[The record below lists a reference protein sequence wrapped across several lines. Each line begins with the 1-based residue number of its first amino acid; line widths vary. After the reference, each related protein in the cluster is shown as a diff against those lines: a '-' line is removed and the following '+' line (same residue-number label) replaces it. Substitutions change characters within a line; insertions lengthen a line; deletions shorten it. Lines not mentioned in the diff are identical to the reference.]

1 MAVVHYFCSNG
12 ELLPWLRKTSRSTG
26 SLAAFL
32 KQVCGK
38 DLLPTT
44 TSSDSV
50 DCGFSPPALN
60 SSSGWSSQLPWTAT
74 SSFWRSD
81 GKEELE
87 ANWWTYLVT
96 TNWQNQGPNPR
107 PLILSSLVF
116 SITSEMITK
125 AYKQNVILSKV
136 IQDRKSLFKKA
147 TAFYFIIQ
155 DNWSSWTI
163 TGLFSSSIPPFST
176 LLLKCLLKTLLFSW
190 ETARQAK
197 ETELY
202 KSPFLSCILDFIF
215 NTLFSQSLII

>member
-12 ELLPWLRKTSRSTG
+12 ELLPWLDISRYGISRSFSETG
-26 SLAAFL
+26 LVAKTFFPA
-32 KQVCGK
+32 
-38 DLLPTT
+38 T
-44 TSSDSV
+44 TSSDSL
-50 DCGFSPPALN
+50 DCGFSPPALG
-60 SSSGWSSQLPWTAT
+60 SSSGWSSQLPWRAT

-87 ANWWTYLVT
+87 ANWWNYLVT

-125 AYKQNVILSKV
+125 AYNEQNVILSKV

-155 DNWSSWTI
+155 DNWSSWPLQ
-163 TGLFSSSIPPFST
+163 GCFL
-176 LLLKCLLKTLLFSW
+176 
-190 ETARQAK
+190 QAFH
-197 ETELY
+197 
-202 KSPFLSCILDFIF
+202 P
-215 NTLFSQSLII
+215 